1 MLSASYLLRSIRY
14 LSALG
19 CSVKPQSPKSKS
31 VKPKPAKNKSL
42 VEKQVKSLTVKEL
55 YASCESKDLNFTS
68 TKSLEPINEFVGQ
81 SRAQE
86 AIRFAMAMPDSGYNV
101 YAVGRNGLGKRTM
114 IMRYLDHHRKQIP
127 NLYDWCYV
135 ADFELPR
142 SPKVLKLPVGMGP
155 SLKADIEKLM
165 LRLVK
170 AIPQTF
176 ENDQYYERSESLK
189 NEYADKQ
196 DNALEK
202 VAKQARRKKIK
213 LSLSTPGGYRLTAMN
228 GEDVHTVE
236 SFEALSEEQKS
247 QFEADINKLELKL
260 RGVIRKI
267 AVWEQEF
274 LDKQQAL
281 NEEVVLGVTQHLI
294 ESLAQKYHQYDSVIQ
309 YLGDLQKDI
318 VTNIDGFLEDND
330 DQGALSNATL
340 EKKLPR
346 RYQVNVLVHHT
357 DDMAPIVVEENPNYH
372 TLFGYV
378 EHVTYK
384 GTVFTDYSLI
394 RSGCVHRANGGY
406 LLLDAVKVLEQ
417 PFVWDG
423 IKRAL
428 RSKEIQI
435 NSLEREVTLS
445 GTISL
450 EPEAIPLDIKII
462 LFGDR
467 ETYMLLQNY
476 DPEFEELFKV
486 TADFENEMPRTI
498 ESQNKYA
505 KFISSLTHEKG
516 FLHCDKKAVSRIIEY
531 SSRQAEHQKKLSLQA
546 AEISNLLRESNFWAK
561 EQSSTMIRQ
570 SHIERALESQEHR
583 HGRLKDQV
591 FDTIRDGTTL
601 LTVTGKVIG
610 QINALSVYYSAGSE
624 FGMPNRVTANCYFGD
639 GDIIDIEHHS
649 KLGGNIHTKGVLI
662 LSSYLSSL
670 FAKEQMMPLS
680 ASIAFEQS
688 YGEVDGDSASLAEFC
703 ALISSLAEVPILQNF
718 AVTGSVNQFGEVQP
732 VGGVNEKIEGFFDA
746 CELIGLDG
754 KQGVLLPKSNV
765 VNLMLNQRVLNS
777 VKKGKFHI
785 YPVEHVSEALELLT
799 EMPSGLNVKL
809 AKIEKKEHTI
819 FDEIQKKLT
828 VLRAKN
834 EDDN

>member
-1 MLSASYLLRSIRY
+1 MTLNWQQHLTADGSWLQVVSAPVDTIIRPALFLDRDGVINQDTGYVSKRDDFIFIDFNNMAEKTENISREEIIGKCLTKVFPGVKKLGLFDLLIRINKNGGY
-14 LSALG
+14 EELELG
-19 CSVKPQSPKSKS
+19 FYWDDRISGWRHNSVKRLPNGDVIVLYKDITKQKHLEEERIKQ
-31 VKPKPAKNKSL
+31 KN
-42 VEKQVKSLTVKEL
+42 
-55 YASCESKDLNFTS
+55 
-68 TKSLEPINEFVGQ
+68 
-81 SRAQE
+81 
-86 AIRFAMAMPDSGYNV
+86 
-101 YAVGRNGLGKRTM
+101 
-114 IMRYLDHHRKQIP
+114 
-127 NLYDWCYV
+127 
-135 ADFELPR
+135 
-142 SPKVLKLPVGMGP
+142 
-155 SLKADIEKLM
+155 
-165 LRLVK
+165 
-170 AIPQTF
+170 
-176 ENDQYYERSESLK
+176 
-189 NEYADKQ
+189 
-196 DNALEK
+196 
-202 VAKQARRKKIK
+202 
-213 LSLSTPGGYRLTAMN
+213 
-228 GEDVHTVE
+228 
-236 SFEALSEEQKS
+236 
-247 QFEADINKLELKL
+247 QFEAAINKLELKL

-486 TADFENEMPRTI
+486 TADFENEMPR
-498 ESQNKYA
+498 
-505 KFISSLTHEKG
+505 
-516 FLHCDKKAVSRIIEY
+516 
-531 SSRQAEHQKKLSLQA
+531 
-546 AEISNLLRESNFWAK
+546 
-561 EQSSTMIRQ
+561 
-570 SHIERALESQEHR
+570 
-583 HGRLKDQV
+583 
-591 FDTIRDGTTL
+591 
-601 LTVTGKVIG
+601 
-610 QINALSVYYSAGSE
+610 
-624 FGMPNRVTANCYFGD
+624 
-639 GDIIDIEHHS
+639 
-649 KLGGNIHTKGVLI
+649 
-662 LSSYLSSL
+662 
-670 FAKEQMMPLS
+670 
-680 ASIAFEQS
+680 
-688 YGEVDGDSASLAEFC
+688 
-703 ALISSLAEVPILQNF
+703 
-718 AVTGSVNQFGEVQP
+718 
-732 VGGVNEKIEGFFDA
+732 
-746 CELIGLDG
+746 
-754 KQGVLLPKSNV
+754 
-765 VNLMLNQRVLNS
+765 
-777 VKKGKFHI
+777 
-785 YPVEHVSEALELLT
+785 
-799 EMPSGLNVKL
+799 
-809 AKIEKKEHTI
+809 
-819 FDEIQKKLT
+819 
-828 VLRAKN
+828 
-834 EDDN
+834 